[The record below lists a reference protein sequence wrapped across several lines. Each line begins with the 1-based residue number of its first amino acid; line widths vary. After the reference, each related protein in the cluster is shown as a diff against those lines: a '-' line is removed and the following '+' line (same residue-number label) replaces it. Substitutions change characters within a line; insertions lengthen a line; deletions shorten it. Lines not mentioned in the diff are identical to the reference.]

1 MFSSF
6 MVNTWI
12 AATMVAV
19 IAGVVGFFV
28 VLRGSAFAAHAIP
41 HGSFGG
47 AAGAVLLGV
56 NTILGLGVFAV
67 GGALG
72 IGWLSRRG
80 RHDVATA
87 LALVLMLGLGSLFLS
102 FSVEYAGA
110 VYSLLFGEVL
120 GVPSDDLLPMAG
132 LGLAC
137 ILAIAVL
144 YRPLLLTS
152 ITPEVAEARG
162 VRPGRIE
169 TGFLLVVALASTM
182 TVPVVGVLLMFSLMI
197 GPAATARSF
206 THSPLGA
213 IVLSVAIALAIVWFG
228 IAIAYVTNYPVGF
241 FVGTLGAVSYGCA
254 RVWTGWRR
262 GRIGATSPPG
272 AATLER
278 ELRAPLLPAAPPGR

>member
-12 AATMVAV
+12 AASMVAV

-56 NTILGLGVFAV
+56 NTILGLGIFAV

-132 LGLAC
+132 LGIAC

-206 THSPLGA
+206 TSSPLPA
-213 IVLSVAIALAIVWFG
+213 IALSVAIALIIVWFG

-241 FVGTLGAVSYGCA
+241 FVGTLGALSYGSA
-254 RVWTGWRR
+254 RVWAARR
-262 GRIGATSPPG
+262 RSRRVGASPGDDGPR
-272 AATLER
+272 LE
-278 ELRAPLLPAAPPGR
+278 LTAPLLRAAPPGR

>member
-1 MFSSF
+1 MFSGF

-12 AATMVAV
+12 AATMAAA

-47 AAGAVLLGV
+47 AAGAVLIGA
-56 NTILGLGVFAV
+56 NTILGLGIFAV

-87 LALVLMLGLGSLFLS
+87 LALVLMLGLGALFLS
-102 FSVEYAGA
+102 FSVEYAAA

-120 GVPSDDLLPMAG
+120 GVPADELLPMAG
-132 LGLAC
+132 LGLTC
-137 ILAIAVL
+137 IVAIAFL
-144 YRPLLLTS
+144 HRPLLLTS

-206 THSPLGA
+206 TSSPLRA
-213 IVLSVAIALAIVWFG
+213 IGLSVAIALAIVWFG
-228 IAIAYVTNYPVGF
+228 VAIAYLTNYPVGF
-241 FVGTLGAVSYGCA
+241 FVGTLGAVAYGCA
-254 RVWTGWRR
+254 RIWTAQHRAR
-262 GRIGATSPPG
+262 T
-272 AATLER
+272 AAILTE
-278 ELRAPLLPAAPPGR
+278 APPLAAG

>member
-1 MFSSF
+1 MFSGF

-12 AATMVAV
+12 AATMAAA

-47 AAGAVLLGV
+47 AAGAVLIGA
-56 NTILGLGVFAV
+56 NTILGLGIFAV

-87 LALVLMLGLGSLFLS
+87 LALVLMLGLGALFLS
-102 FSVEYAGA
+102 FSVEYAAA

-120 GVPSDDLLPMAG
+120 GVPADELLPMAG

-137 ILAIAVL
+137 IVAIAFL
-144 YRPLLLTS
+144 HRPLLLTS

-169 TGFLLVVALASTM
+169 TAFLLVVALASTM

-206 THSPLGA
+206 TSSPLRA
-213 IVLSVAIALAIVWFG
+213 IGLSVAIALAIVWFG
-228 IAIAYVTNYPVGF
+228 VAIAYLTNYPVGF
-241 FVGTLGAVSYGCA
+241 FVGTLGAVAYGCA
-254 RVWTGWRR
+254 RIWTAQHRAR
-262 GRIGATSPPG
+262 T
-272 AATLER
+272 AAILTE
-278 ELRAPLLPAAPPGR
+278 APPLAVG

>member
-1 MFSSF
+1 MFSGF
-6 MVNTWI
+6 MGNTWI

-47 AAGAVLLGV
+47 AAGAVLIGA
-56 NTILGLGVFAV
+56 NTILGLGIFAV

-87 LALVLMLGLGSLFLS
+87 LALVLMLGLGALFLS
-102 FSVEYAGA
+102 FSVEYAAA

-120 GVPSDDLLPMAG
+120 GVPADDLLPMAG

-137 ILAIAVL
+137 ILAIAFL

-169 TGFLLVVALASTM
+169 TGFLLVVALAATM

-206 THSPLGA
+206 TSSPLRA
-213 IVLSVAIALAIVWFG
+213 IALSVAIALAIVWFG
-228 IAIAYVTNYPVGF
+228 IAIAYITNYPVGF
-241 FVGTLGAVSYGCA
+241 FVGTLGAVAYGCGRGWSA
-254 RVWTGWRR
+254 WRR
-262 GRIGATSPPG
+262 TRTVAL
-272 AATLER
+272 AA
-278 ELRAPLLPAAPPGR
+278 

>member
-1 MFSSF
+1 MFSGF

-12 AATMVAV
+12 AATMAAA

-47 AAGAVLLGV
+47 AAGAVLIGA
-56 NTILGLGVFAV
+56 NTILGLGIFAV

-87 LALVLMLGLGSLFLS
+87 LALVLMLGLGALFLS
-102 FSVEYAGA
+102 FSVEYAAA

-120 GVPSDDLLPMAG
+120 GVPADELLPMAG

-137 ILAIAVL
+137 IVAIAFL
-144 YRPLLLTS
+144 HRPLLLTS

-169 TGFLLVVALASTM
+169 TAFLLVFALASTM

-206 THSPLGA
+206 TSSPLRA
-213 IVLSVAIALAIVWFG
+213 IGLSVAIALAIVWFG
-228 IAIAYVTNYPVGF
+228 VAIAYLTNYPVGF
-241 FVGTLGAVSYGCA
+241 FVGTLGAVAYGCA
-254 RVWTGWRR
+254 RIWTAQHRAR
-262 GRIGATSPPG
+262 T
-272 AATLER
+272 AAILTE
-278 ELRAPLLPAAPPGR
+278 APPLAAG